1 MTTESAL
8 AAMYPSAAPAAPAA
22 PETTPPLA
30 PAPPQAPE
38 AGTAPPSNAH
48 LLYLDQPPTLS
59 GLVQW
64 SEPPAASAAEIKLD
78 ISMYDHADTSPAGDA
93 ARAKLAEA
101 MVAAGAGPTLA
112 REFFA
117 DAARAAR
124 PGYQRTTAEA
134 CTAQLREQWGA
145 RYEAKMAGAMQLVRT
160 AAAVDPQ
167 IGDFLRSTGLGNDP
181 AFIRKL
187 AARAAA
193 QARK

>member
-1 MTTESAL
+1 M
-8 AAMYPSAAPAAPAA
+8 AP
-22 PETTPPLA
+22 T
-30 PAPPQAPE
+30 PPQAPE
-38 AGTAPPSNAH
+38 AGTAPPSGAE
-48 LLYLDQPPTLS
+48 LLYQDQPPTIS
-59 GLVQW
+59 GMVQW
-64 SEPPAASAAEIKLD
+64 SEPPAASAAEIKFDVSLH
-78 ISMYDHADTSPAGDA
+78 DHADTSPAGDA

-117 DAARAAR
+117 DAARAAK

-145 RYEAKMAGAMQLVRT
+145 RYDAKMAGVMQLVRT